1 MFDRVLVANRGEIA
15 LRIIR
20 ACREL
25 GLRSVLVCSEADRQ
39 SLPAELA
46 DRVVCLPGFKPADT
60 YLNMEAIIQAAR
72 ETGCQAV
79 HPGYGYLSENPH
91 FARRCQQAGLVFIG
105 PSPDCLALAGSKL
118 AARER
123 AAAAGVPVLPGSPQG
138 VADRGRAQA
147 LAAEIGYP
155 VILKAS
161 AGGGGRGMRVCRDSR
176 ELGEE
181 LAIARAEAAAAFG
194 DGTLYMEKYLVWPR
208 HIEVQILGDRY
219 GQLVHLGER
228 ECSVQRRYQK
238 LVEESP
244 SPALD
249 EDLRQRMGAAAL
261 KVAAA
266 LGYSNAG
273 TVEFLL
279 DEQQNFYFMEINAR
293 LQVEHPVTEMVSG
306 VDLVQ
311 EQLRLAAG
319 AALAAAARPAGPRGW
334 AIECRINAEDPRRG
348 FLPSPGTIQ
357 SYRPPGGPG
366 VRLDTHIY
374 QGYQVPPYYDS
385 LLAKLVAWGP
395 DRTAALRVMQRALG
409 EFVIAPV
416 QTTIDLHR
424 QIMADAD
431 FQAGRYDTGFVQ
443 RFLPPDGEDD

>member
-1 MFDRVLVANRGEIA
+1 
-15 LRIIR
+15 
-20 ACREL
+20 
-25 GLRSVLVCSEADRQ
+25 
-39 SLPAELA
+39 
-46 DRVVCLPGFKPADT
+46 
-60 YLNMEAIIQAAR
+60 
-72 ETGCQAV
+72 
-79 HPGYGYLSENPH
+79 
-91 FARRCQQAGLVFIG
+91 
-105 PSPDCLALAGSKL
+105 LAGSKL

-138 VADRGRAQA
+138 VTNRERA
-147 LAAEIGYP
+147 LAVASEIGYP

-161 AGGGGRGMRVCRDSR
+161 AGGGGRGMRICRDGR
-176 ELGEE
+176 ELAEE

-194 DGTLYMEKYLVWPR
+194 DGTLYLEKYLVRPR

-219 GQLVHLGER
+219 GRLEHLGER

-249 EDLRQRMGAAAL
+249 EQLRLRMGAAAL
-261 KVAAA
+261 QVAAA

-279 DEQQNFYFMEINAR
+279 DDEQNFYFMEINAR
-293 LQVEHPVTEMVSG
+293 LQVEHPVTEMVRG

-311 EQLRLAAG
+311 EQIRLAAG
-319 AALAAAARPAGPRGW
+319 ETLSARFQPAGPRGW
-334 AIECRINAEDPRRG
+334 AIECRINAEDPQRG
-348 FLPSPGTIQ
+348 FWPAPGTIQ
-357 SYRPPGGPG
+357 CYRPPGGPG

-395 DRTAALRVMQRALG
+395 DRPAALRVMQRALA
-409 EFVIAPV
+409 EFVIAPIS
-416 QTTIDLHR
+416 TTLELHR

-443 RFLPPDGEDD
+443 RFLPPDEEDD